1 MPMTPR
7 EAVRTFAVSR
17 ATLLKDLQNG
27 KVSGTRDDK
36 NNWQLDPA
44 ELARVYRYRPVE
56 NTSPD
61 QPRPNHVSRTSPDQ
75 IDLAKPLIDAASVD
89 LNLRLVRA
97 EIELAAERE
106 KNALLQRHLD
116 DVRRMLPAPDAAPK
130 RRWWPWLSRD

>member
-7 EAVRTFAVSR
+7 EAVKTFAVSR

-27 KVSGTRDDK
+27 KLSGTRDDR

-56 NTSPD
+56 NTNADQARPD
-61 QPRPNHVSRTSPDQ
+61 YISQTRPDQ
-75 IDLAKPLIDAASVD
+75 IDQAKPLIDAASVD

-97 EIELAAERE
+97 ELELAAERE

-116 DVRRMLPAPDAAPK
+116 DVRRMLPAPDAKPA
-130 RRWWPWLSRD
+130 RRWWPW

>member
-7 EAVRTFAVSR
+7 EAVRTFAISR

-36 NNWQLDPA
+36 SNWQLDPA

-56 NTSPD
+56 KTGTDRVRPD
-61 QPRPNHVSRTSPDQ
+61 HVSRIRPDQ

-89 LNLRLVRA
+89 LNLRLVRV

-116 DVRRMLPAPDAAPK
+116 DVRRMLPAPDAKP
-130 RRWWPWLSRD
+130 RRWWPW

>member
-7 EAVRTFAVSR
+7 EAVRAFAVSR
-17 ATLLKDLQNG
+17 ATLLKDLQHG
-27 KVSGTRDDK
+27 KVSGARNDK

-44 ELARVYRYRPVE
+44 ELARVYRYRPVG

-61 QPRPNHVSRTSPDQ
+61 QARPGHVSQTRPDQ
-75 IDLAKPLIDAASVD
+75 IYPEKPLFDPASVD

-97 EIELAAERE
+97 ELELAAERE

-116 DVRRMLPAPDAAPK
+116 DVRRMLPAPDTAPK
-130 RRWWPWLSRD
+130 RRWWPW

>member
-1 MPMTPR
+1 MTPR
-7 EAVRTFAVSR
+7 EAVRTFSVSR

-61 QPRPNHVSRTSPDQ
+61 QTRPDHMGRTSPDQ
-75 IDLAKPLIDAASVD
+75 IYLKKPLIDAASAD

-97 EIELAAERE
+97 ELELAAERE
-106 KNALLQRHLD
+106 KNTLLQRHLD
-116 DVRRMLPAPDAAPK
+116 DVRRMLPAPDATPK
-130 RRWWPWLSRD
+130 RRWWPWP

>member
-17 ATLLKDLQNG
+17 ATLLKNLQSG

-36 NNWQLDPA
+36 SNWQLDPA
-44 ELARVYRYRPVE
+44 ELARVYRYRPAESAVIDRAR
-56 NTSPD
+56 PD
-61 QPRPNHVSRTSPDQ
+61 NVSQPRPDQ
-75 IDLAKPLIDAASVD
+75 IDLAKPLIDAASAD

-97 EIELAAERE
+97 ELELAAERE

-116 DVRRMLPAPDAAPK
+116 DVRRMLPAPGVEPK
-130 RRWWPWLSRD
+130 RRWWPW